1 MCVCASK
8 AISSPRI
15 HFQLF
20 HHETMQEIFSF
31 VCVGLS
37 APSVCAWLVWSF
49 VFLLLPFYVL
59 RFIVD
64 PSKFM
69 PFKCI
74 MKNRKYTLILVRRR
88 HLLPRSVYPSFLLR
102 QRSHTHTQALW
113 VLRGENMIICTISR
127 WFLVDTGM
135 RISEMLE
142 YVRSVLRVFCA

>member
-31 VCVGLS
+31 VYVGLS

-113 VLRGENMIICTISR
+113 VLAGRKYDYLHHIPLISSRHGNEN
-127 WFLVDTGM
+127 W
-135 RISEMLE
+135 EMLE